1 MDAPA
6 ELRDGEVLLSQW
18 SERDLPLL
26 QLAASDPEITRVTAV
41 PHDYSSEAARAFVTA
56 RLDAAARGEA
66 LSFTIRAV
74 GSAGSVGAV
83 NLSTFDWDRR
93 AARIG
98 YWLVGPVRGQGL
110 ATRAV
115 RLLTQWAV
123 AELGLREIELR
134 VEQANHA
141 SLRVAEVCGY
151 VRVGEITDAP
161 SGTTRSLRLL
171 RLLYRAAPS
180 A

>member
-6 ELRDGEVLLSQW
+6 ELRDGELLLSQW
-18 SERDLPLL
+18 SGHDLPLL
-26 QLAASDPEITRVTAV
+26 QEAASDPRITRITAV
-41 PHDYSSEAARAFVTA
+41 PRDYSSDAARGFVKA

-66 LSFTIRAV
+66 LSFTIRALE
-74 GSAGSVGAV
+74 SERAVGAV

-93 AARIG
+93 TARIG
-98 YWLVGPVRGQGL
+98 YWLVRPARGQGL

-115 RLLTQWAV
+115 GLLTKWAV
-123 AELGLREIELR
+123 AELGLREIEVR
-134 VEQANHA
+134 VEPTNHE

-151 VRVGEITDAP
+151 VHVGEITDAP

-171 RLLYRAAPS
+171 RLRYRATPYA
-180 A
+180 